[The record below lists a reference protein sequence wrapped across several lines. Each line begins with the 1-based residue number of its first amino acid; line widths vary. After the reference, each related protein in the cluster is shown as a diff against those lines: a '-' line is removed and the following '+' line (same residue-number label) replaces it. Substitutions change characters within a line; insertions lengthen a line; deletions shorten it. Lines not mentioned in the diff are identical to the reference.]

1 MSRMPTVDDVARAA
15 QVSRQTVS
23 NVLNSPEIVREQT
36 RERVQQAID
45 TLGYRPHASARRL
58 RTRKS
63 STIGLRLDPLRDG
76 ISGAVLDRFVHKLAE
91 QADERD
97 LRVMIFT
104 AQGAEDELTH
114 IRRLRDGSDIDA
126 FILIA
131 TFHGDPRISWLID
144 NDVPFVSFGRP
155 WGSALDDP
163 RHRWVDVDGRA
174 GVRDATRQ
182 LRDAGCSRVGYIG
195 WPSPSGTGDERRAGW
210 LEACGL
216 SADDLV
222 RLQVVTED
230 GVDQGTS
237 SARHLLSQDPP
248 CDAIVCASDSLALGA
263 SMAAAAL
270 GLGDLPIV
278 GFDNTPVAA
287 AVGLSSIDQPL
298 DEVVEAALSL
308 LFGPSGDTVRPNPDS
323 NEEPT
328 NRLLVPRLVERRST
342 HRVLGEITGA
352 DAPAI
357 THRKETS

>member
-1 MSRMPTVDDVARAA
+1 MARMPTVDDVALAA

-23 NVLNSPEIVREQT
+23 NVINAPEIVREQT
-36 RERVQQAID
+36 RQRVQEAID
-45 TLGYRPHASARRL
+45 RLGYRSNASARRL

-91 QADERD
+91 QAAARD

-104 AQGAEDELTH
+104 ATGPEDELAH

-131 TFHGDPRISWLID
+131 TFHGDPRIAWLLEH
-144 NDVPFVSFGRP
+144 DVPFVSFGRP
-155 WGSALDDP
+155 WGAALDDP

-174 GVRDATRQ
+174 GVRDATVQ
-182 LRDAGCSRVGYIG
+182 LLQAGCRTVAYIG

-210 LEACGL
+210 EEACGL
-216 SADDLV
+216 VADD
-222 RLQVVTED
+222 RIRYQVTTED
-230 GVDQGTS
+230 GVDQGAI
-237 SARHLLSQDPP
+237 SARHLLAMSVPP
-248 CDAIVCASDSLALGA
+248 DAIVCASDSLALGA
-263 SMAAAAL
+263 SMAATE
-270 GLGDLPIV
+270 GGRGDVAIV

-298 DEVVEAALSL
+298 DDVVAAALTL
-308 LFGPSGDTVRPNPDS
+308 LFGPEGDTVLPNSRS

-328 NRLLVPRLVERRST
+328 SRLLVPRLVERRST
-342 HRVLGEITGA
+342 HRALGETTGA
-352 DAPAI
+352 RGPGN
-357 THRKETS
+357 H